1 MTGGSITAAAAAAAG
16 RDDLSFCPPTT
27 ARSPLKSD
35 HIYFK
40 CWLQVQGWSR
50 LLGSTALA
58 GGFMENVRLQNIQ
71 YNCDLGVY
79 LHLNTGGIILTDC
92 RLKGRI
98 KVFLLA
104 L

>member
-1 MTGGSITAAAAAAAG
+1 MTLAF
-16 RDDLSFCPPTT
+16 RPPPT
-27 ARSPLKSD
+27 RSPLKSD

-50 LLGSTALA
+50 LLGSTVLA
-58 GGFMENVRLQNIQ
+58 GGFMENVRLQ
-71 YNCDLGVY
+71 YNCDLRVY
-79 LHLNTGGIILTDC
+79 LRLNTGGIILTDC